1 MLQKVYRIIGLM
13 SGTSLD
19 GVDIVYVEITKD
31 EAKCWG
37 FKLIHGDTIPY
48 PDSLEELLRNAVN
61 FSASKLLELDNSLGC
76 YFGERVNDFIQKYAI
91 NRDEVDFISSHG
103 HTIFHQPEKGFTLQ
117 IGSGIC
123 LSLESKLKVI
133 ANFRQKDVALGGQGA
148 PLVPVGDKLLF
159 ANKANAFLNIG
170 GFANISFE
178 REGVTSAFD
187 ICPGNLVL
195 NKLTETIGLKYDE
208 GGNLARGGELNFFL
222 LDLLNNLPYYSAEK
236 PKSLGVE
243 WLQSEFDPLIK
254 SDKDI
259 ASNLRTL
266 VEHVAFQIAHVL
278 NKEQLGSVLI
288 TGGGAFN
295 TFLIERIQHYYEGEV
310 LIPEPDVVNFK
321 EAIVFAFLGV
331 LCEENIPNCLSSV
344 TGASRDSVGGVVYLP
359 N

>member
-31 EAKCWG
+31 QANCWD
-37 FKLIHGDTIPY
+37 FKLIHGETIPY
-48 PDSLEELLRNAVN
+48 SDSMEEALRNAVS
-61 FSASKLLELDNSLGC
+61 FPATKLLDLDNSLGC
-76 YFGERVNDFIQKYAI
+76 YFGEVVNDFIQKHKI

-103 HTIFHQPEKGFTLQ
+103 HTIFHQPEKGLTLQ

-123 LSLESKLKVI
+123 LSIESKLKVI

-159 ANKANAFLNIG
+159 ANKAEAFLNIG
-170 GFANISFE
+170 GFANISFDK
-178 REGVTSAFD
+178 EGVTSAFD

-195 NKLTETIGLKYDE
+195 NKLTQTIGLKFDE
-208 GGNLARGGELNFFL
+208 GGNIARGGELNFFL
-222 LDLLNNLPYYSAEK
+222 LDLLNNLPYYKLEK

-243 WLQSEFDPLIK
+243 WLQSEFYPLIK
-254 SDKDI
+254 SDKEV

-266 VEHVAFQIAHVL
+266 VEHVAFQIAQVL
-278 NKEQLGSVLI
+278 NVEEVGSVLI

-295 TFLIERIQHYYEGEV
+295 TFLIERIQHYYEGKV
-310 LIPEPDVVNFK
+310 LVPDADVVNFK

-331 LCEENIPNCLSSV
+331 LFEENIPNCLSSV
-344 TGASRDSVGGVVYLP
+344 TGAIRDSVGGVVYFP